1 MDRVVKIG
9 GAAGFFA
16 DSGLNVPQ
24 LLDAGV
30 DYLVFD
36 ALAESVMG
44 RLATQAKGDPEGG
57 WVRRFLDAQIG
68 PYLHEIARRGVKV
81 VSNAGGLNPA
91 ACAEAI
97 RKCVASEGL
106 TLKVAAVEGDN
117 LTGRVEDFARLDLKD
132 MRSGTPLRAML
143 DEADEVLSFTAY
155 VGAFPVADALA
166 GGADIVVTGRAVDTA
181 PTLGALIHEFAWG
194 PEDYDLLA
202 GGMAAA
208 HLLECGSAAIGGA
221 FTDWRD
227 VPGWED
233 MGYPIAE
240 CRADGT
246 SVITKPPGAGGL
258 VKVGSVSEQI
268 LYEVD
273 DVSAYVVPDVVCD
286 WTQLQLTEAGPDRV
300 QLSGAKGLPRTPTY
314 KACLTYNDGWKAVC
328 AYPVYGRDA
337 AQKGR
342 RMAEAI
348 LARGSNLLRQRN
360 LGEWRRS
367 CIEIIGAES
376 AFGAGAS
383 AAAQG
388 VREVIARVAVDHE
401 SREAAEMFS
410 AEALPF
416 IAHVAG
422 AGSPV
427 QGGVSAIQRL
437 GSFLIEK
444 AMVPLT
450 ISDGQGARP
459 ARVATDGEPL
469 RRRLLTPPELAEG
482 AALDASVSL
491 LDIAWVRSGDKGDLV
506 NIAVIAREP
515 GFLPYITAALTTDR
529 VAGWFAHLF
538 NEGARRRVERQ
549 YAPGLQ
555 AFNFVLHECMG
566 GGLASNLRLD
576 SAGKGFGQVLLEI
589 PIPVTRQIEAR
600 VRGGTGAAQ
609 PPVLEPLK

>member
-1 MDRVVKIG
+1 MDKVVRIG

-57 WVRRFLDAQIG
+57 WMRRFLDAQIG
-68 PYLHEIARRGVKV
+68 PYLHEIARAGVKV
-81 VSNAGGLNPA
+81 VSNAGGLEPA
-91 ACAEAI
+91 ACAAAI
-97 RKCVASEGL
+97 RSRIASEGL
-106 TLKVAAVEGDN
+106 SLKVAAVEGDN
-117 LTGRVEDFARLDLKD
+117 LTARVEEFAALDLAD
-132 MRSGTPLRAML
+132 MRSGTSLRAML
-143 DEADEVLSFTAY
+143 DAADEVLSFTAY
-155 VGAFPVADALA
+155 VGAFPIAQALA
-166 GGADIVVTGRAVDTA
+166 DGADIVVTGRAVDTA
-181 PTLGALIHEFAWG
+181 PTLGALIHEFGWG

-208 HLLECGSAAIGGA
+208 HLLECGSAAIGGT

-240 CRADGT
+240 CRADGST
-246 SVITKPPGAGGL
+246 VITKPPGAGGL
-258 VKVGSVSEQI
+258 VTVGSVSEQV

-286 WTQLQLTEAGPDRV
+286 WTELQLTQVGPDRV
-300 QLSGAKGLPRTPTY
+300 RLSGARGFPRTPTY

-342 RMAEAI
+342 RMAETI
-348 LARGSNLLRQRN
+348 LVRGSKLLRQRN
-360 LGEWRRS
+360 LGEWRRT
-367 CIEIIGAES
+367 CIEIVGAES

-383 AAAQG
+383 AAALG
-388 VREVIARVAVDHE
+388 VREVIARIAVDHE
-401 SREAAEMFS
+401 DRDAAEMFS

-427 QGGVSAIQRL
+427 QGGVTAIQRL
-437 GSFLIEK
+437 GSFLVEK
-444 AMVPLT
+444 SMVPLT
-450 ISDGQGARP
+450 VSDGRGSKP
-459 ARVATDGEPL
+459 AQVSSEGEAL
-469 RRRLLTPPELAEG
+469 RRRQHTPPDLPDGADLA
-482 AALDASVSL
+482 ASVSL
-491 LDIAWVRSGDKGDLV
+491 LDLAWVRSGDKGDLA
-506 NIAVIAREP
+506 NISVIAREP
-515 GFLPYITAALTTDR
+515 EFLPYITAALTTDA
-529 VAGWFAHLF
+529 VAEWFAHLF
-538 NEGARRRVERQ
+538 NPGAQGRVERQ
-549 YAPGLQ
+549 YAPGLR
-555 AFNFVLHECMG
+555 ALNFVLYECMG

-576 SAGKGFGQVLLEI
+576 SAGKGLGQLLLEI
-589 PIPVTRQIEAR
+589 PVPVTRQVEAR
-600 VRGGTGAAQ
+600 V
-609 PPVLEPLK
+609 LETLK